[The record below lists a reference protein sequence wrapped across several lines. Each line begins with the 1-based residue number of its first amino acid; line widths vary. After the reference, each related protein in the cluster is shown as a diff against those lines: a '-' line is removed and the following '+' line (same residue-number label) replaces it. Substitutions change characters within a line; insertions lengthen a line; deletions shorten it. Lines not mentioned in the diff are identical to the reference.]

1 VTTLLICAGAP
12 HTRRALQRCAAG
24 VPGLDQVCCAAD
36 AAGAREWVR
45 RQAPDAVLLDAQ
57 LPGAGPDTVGE
68 LVAGEP
74 RPGVLMFGSL
84 PDYGAMAEALAAGAS
99 GFLRPDVSSAELA
112 AALAH
117 ALAGRGPGG
126 RTTPAGVAT
135 PAGIAAAPP
144 LPRPGLTERE
154 VQVLRGMS
162 EGKSNGQIGRGLY
175 LSEDTV
181 KTHAQR
187 LFRKLG
193 VNDRAHA
200 VASGF
205 RLGLVS

>member
-1 VTTLLICAGAP
+1 MATLLICAGAP
-12 HTRRALQRCAAG
+12 ETRRGLQRCAVG
-24 VPGLDQVCCAAD
+24 VSGLERVHCVAD
-36 AAGAREWVR
+36 LAEARARVR
-45 RQAPDAVLLDAQ
+45 RRVPDVVLLDAQ
-57 LPGAGPDTVGE
+57 LPGAGPDAVRR
-68 LVAGEP
+68 LVAGDPAP
-74 RPGVLMFGSL
+74 RVLMFGSL
-84 PDYGAMAEALAAGAS
+84 HDYAAMAQVLAAGAC
-99 GFLRPDVSSAELA
+99 GFLRPDLSSAELA

-117 ALAGRGPGG
+117 ALAGRGPSI
-126 RTTPAGVAT
+126 RAT
-135 PAGIAAAPP
+135 SESAAAPWPAAQP
-144 LPRPGLTERE
+144 LQRPGLTERE
-154 VQVLRGMS
+154 MQVLRGMS

-205 RLGLVS
+205 RLGFVS